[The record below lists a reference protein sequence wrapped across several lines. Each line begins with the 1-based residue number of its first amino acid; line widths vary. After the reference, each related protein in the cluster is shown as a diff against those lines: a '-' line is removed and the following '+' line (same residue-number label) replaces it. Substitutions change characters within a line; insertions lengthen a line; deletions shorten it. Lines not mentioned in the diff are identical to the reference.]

1 MIRKTLFTA
10 AAALLVVPAMVQA
23 QSTGSSVT
31 ATATIG
37 QHSAVTGSGDV
48 SFGTVDRDNGVSIDP
63 TGGTAAQREVV
74 FNHDVTVTF
83 DNVPSALLAGTLS
96 LPVSL
101 MCAARP
107 GGTWSSAVACST
119 ASFDL
124 DVGTALNT
132 VTLGFGGEITAADA
146 ANAVAASYSASFDV
160 IVTARG
166 T

>member
-1 MIRKTLFTA
+1 MIRKTLFTV

-23 QSTGSSVT
+23 QSSTVT

-37 QHSAVTGSGDV
+37 QHAAVTGSGDL
-48 SFGTVDRDNGVSIDP
+48 SFGTVDRDNGVDIDA
-63 TGGTAAQREVV
+63 TGGSAAQRAVE
-74 FNHDVTVTF
+74 FNHDVTITF
-83 DNVPSALLAGTLS
+83 DNVPAALTAPGSLS

-107 GGTWSSAVACST
+107 GGTWSAAAACSS

-124 DVGTALNT
+124 DVGTGLTT
-132 VTLGFGGEITAADA
+132 VTLGFGGEITAANA
-146 ANAVAASYSASFDV
+146 ADAVAASYPGSFDV
-160 IVTARG
+160 VITPRG

>member
-1 MIRKTLFTA
+1 MIRKTLFTVV
-10 AAALLVVPAMVQA
+10 AALLVVPAMVQA
-23 QSTGSSVT
+23 QSTVT

-37 QHSAVTGSGDV
+37 QHSAVTGSGDLA
-48 SFGTVDRDNGVSIDP
+48 FGAVDRDNGVVIDA
-63 TGGTAAQREVV
+63 TGGTAAQREVE
-74 FNHDVTVTF
+74 FNHNVTITF
-83 DNVPSALLAGTLS
+83 DNVPTALTAGTLS

-107 GGTWSSAVACST
+107 GGTWGTAATCST

-124 DVGTALNT
+124 DVGTGLTT

-146 ANAVAASYSASFDV
+146 AAAVAASYTGTFDV
-160 IVTARG
+160 VITSRG